1 MAAIDYGTML
11 RVNGKFINR
20 NKNIFDEGAVA
31 YPGYIPKQAIYKNDK
46 VDIEGNF
53 FLYAG
58 NEELLLAF
66 WKTEIYV
73 ISHEEITN
81 IIFHNPFLSET
92 VFCKDTKIQIS
103 HLDKKYQTEE
113 KTFETWFQY
122 VKENWTGATGNE
134 KDYELQDG
142 KKRHKIHR
150 RWCKRQNRYPGF
162 RYLTSR
168 YLAEWEHDGN
178 HYEVIFGYG
187 IDSQEEVWSAIKKG
201 NVYDFTEIEKGIID
215 DWFK

>member
-1 MAAIDYGTML
+1 MAAIDYGAML

-20 NKNIFDEGAVA
+20 NKNIFDEGVA
-31 YPGYIPKQAIYKNDK
+31 YPGYIPKQAMYKNDK
-46 VDIEGNF
+46 VDIKGNF

-73 ISHEEITN
+73 ISHGEITN

-113 KTFETWFQY
+113 KTFETWSQY
-122 VKENWTGATGNE
+122 VKENWIGATGNE

-150 RWCKRQNRYPGF
+150 RWCKRQNRYSGF